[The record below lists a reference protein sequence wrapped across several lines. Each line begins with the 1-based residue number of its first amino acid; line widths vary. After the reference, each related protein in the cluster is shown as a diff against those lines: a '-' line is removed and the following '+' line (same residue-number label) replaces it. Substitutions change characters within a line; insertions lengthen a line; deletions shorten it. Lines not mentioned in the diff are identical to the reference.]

1 MVKSFRALGACALVL
16 GACAANAAAILGPNT
31 ALMPGQS
38 LTSGNGQ
45 YMLIMQGDGNLVFYR
60 TSDWKARWNS
70 RTQGLGGSAW
80 MQGDGN
86 FVVYAT
92 QGRAVWD
99 ARTSGHPGAYVAVQD
114 DGNLVIYGSSAG
126 PLWWQTGVDT
136 VPGDPESPGDVVGRE
151 SNDPILQGVGNIGM
165 FDGGYIVGVTNT
177 RGNAIEYETLASFK
191 SRTPFWGTASPNNPN
206 HLLYKCYKTT
216 CNGTADFEH
225 TYARLALVRR
235 AFQAYVIGADYTYG
249 SHYNSARPVISGVP
263 AERGLYRSDTFI
275 INVYEKTARDEG
287 NTSIYPVPQIWLER
301 NDDLKSGVMLPSV
314 VFNKM
319 KTWQ

>member
-114 DGNLVIYGSSAG
+114 DGNLVIYGSAG

-151 SNDPILQGVGNIGM
+151 SNDPVLQGVGNIGM
-165 FDGGYIVGVTNT
+165 FDGGYIVGVTNE
-177 RGNAIEYETLASFK
+177 RGNAIRYERWPASSRVRRSGGRRLRTTPIICLK
-191 SRTPFWGTASPNNPN
+191 SATR
-206 HLLYKCYKTT
+206 
-216 CNGTADFEH
+216 
-225 TYARLALVRR
+225 RLATGP
-235 AFQAYVIGADYTYG
+235 ATSTIPMPG
-249 SHYNSARPVISGVP
+249 SP
-263 AERGLYRSDTFI
+263 
-275 INVYEKTARDEG
+275 
-287 NTSIYPVPQIWLER
+287 W
-301 NDDLKSGVMLPSV
+301 
-314 VFNKM
+314 
-319 KTWQ
+319 